1 MRENAIF
8 IAKIGLIIGKECK
21 NEIKL
26 SCYKFIKNKKFV
38 IFCKFF

>member
-8 IAKIGLIIGKECK
+8 IAKIDLIRDIECK
-21 NEIKL
+21 NEIKM